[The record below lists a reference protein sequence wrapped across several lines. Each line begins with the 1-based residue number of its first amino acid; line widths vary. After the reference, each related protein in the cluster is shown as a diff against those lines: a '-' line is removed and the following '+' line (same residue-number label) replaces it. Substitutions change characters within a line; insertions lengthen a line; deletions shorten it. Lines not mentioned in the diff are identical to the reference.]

1 MKTNIKNKS
10 IFEDMSVLN
19 MEMFHLPPLT
29 ANIFTLMMFDFE
41 KKGVTFEEI
50 LEITCASKSS
60 VSNALTRLLNSHHIE
75 FINKLDDRKRYYR
88 INKEVF
94 GIHFQDT
101 IIRLRKHK
109 DVLQRYKRCRE
120 EVLQTEDE
128 NSSRIYHLIEL
139 QEKTIELLEN
149 SLEKLNQ
156 NKN

>member
-109 DVLQRYKRCRE
+109 DVLQRYKDRRE

-139 QEKTIELLEN
+139 QEKTIELLES